1 MAASCDILLRHGG
14 SAAWAATA
22 GATLTDHASLLHTP
36 FLRELSTPPRIRL
49 MDSIL
54 VHGLRQ
60 RRINGGGC
68 WFERLTSVIKG
79 RWPAPTA
86 SAGTQ
91 SAERGLG
98 ISDKPYYFYALRADR
113 RFGSVVFLLREIDG
127 VNWPPDARGA
137 TPFDSGGMWFG
148 KIATNPP
155 LDKSGWRSL
164 FKAHDVPLV
173 AWRSAFETYIGTR
186 YSTVADY
193 VRGIAPT
200 STHAQDGYAIVMG
213 EPNEPRAW
221 TWEVRVPHQLAPD
234 HLELQAVCLSE
245 ERRNLYL
252 DWLWDDSSLTTSE
265 RRKIDAWLQDYA
277 IVPSPGLSEVD
288 RAGEWLVRRLSSEG

>member
-1 MAASCDILLRHGG
+1 
-14 SAAWAATA
+14 
-22 GATLTDHASLLHTP
+22 
-36 FLRELSTPPRIRL
+36 

-60 RRINGGGC
+60 RWGDGGGR
-68 WFERLTSVIKG
+68 WFERLTSAIKG
-79 RWPAPTA
+79 RWPVPTA

-113 RFGSVVFLLREIDG
+113 RFGSVVFLLSEIG
-127 VNWPPDARGA
+127 VDWPPDARGA

-155 LDKSGWRSL
+155 LDQSGRRDL
-164 FKAHDVPLV
+164 FKTHDVPLV
-173 AWRSAFETYIGTR
+173 AWRSEFETYIGTR

-193 VRGIAPT
+193 VRGSAPNA
-200 STHAQDGYAIVMG
+200 STHPQDGHAIVMG

-221 TWEVRVPHQLAPD
+221 TWEVRVPHQLAPR
-234 HLELQAVCLSE
+234 HLELQAVCFSE
-245 ERRNLYL
+245 QNRNRYL
-252 DWLWDDSSLTTSE
+252 RWLWNHSPLPINESRE
-265 RRKIDAWLQDYA
+265 IDRWIQDYA
-277 IVPSPGLSEVD
+277 IVTSPGVSEAD
-288 RAGEWLVRRLSSEG
+288 RASEWLVREVANDG